1 MATSRSKTFQLRL
14 FDFLCLSVSESV
26 CPLAKAQRS
35 LADVERG
42 ALLAEELLKH
52 PGAII
57 ALNAQARGLHGPH
70 IATIASG
77 FVFLY

>member
-1 MATSRSKTFQLRL
+1 MLTYASR
-14 FDFLCLSVSESV
+14 VSV

-35 LADVERG
+35 LADVEGR

-57 ALNAQARGLHGPH
+57 ALNAQASGLHGPH
-70 IATIASG
+70 IATIASV
-77 FVFLY
+77 FVLLH